1 MAKIEIKNLDKEYE
15 AGAKVI
21 RQLSLE
27 IEDKSF
33 TVILGPS
40 GCGKSTLLRMI
51 AGLEDV
57 TRGHILMDGEDVTH
71 AEAKD
76 RDIAMVFQNYALYP
90 HMDVFSNVEYSL
102 KLRGLDKQER
112 KERVMQALS
121 RVQMEEL
128 RDRKPSQLS
137 GGQQQRVAL
146 ARAIV
151 KEPSVFLMDEPLSNL
166 DAKLRYEMRN
176 VISSLHEEL
185 ETTFIYVTHDQS
197 EAMSLADDI
206 VLLNEGEIQ
215 QNGSPQSLYTDPSNL
230 FTARFIG
237 DPPYNVLSYGDYR
250 IAFRPEDVYLPDY
263 DFKSKDLL
271 ELEGELTTINNH
283 GSDAIYHF
291 ETAQGEIQAKVK
303 NLWKDLSDIQSL
315 FVYKDDILVFDA
327 AGERLRDS
335 SHLLDDLKT
344 I

>member
-1 MAKIEIKNLDKEYE
+1 MAKIEINNLDKEYE
-15 AGAKVI
+15 ADEPVI
-21 RQLSLE
+21 RQLNLE
-27 IEDKSF
+27 IADQSF

-57 TRGHILMDGEDVTH
+57 TRGQILMDGEDMTH

-90 HMDVFSNVEYSL
+90 HMTVFSNVEYNL
-102 KLRGLDKQER
+102 KLKGLGREER
-112 KERVMQALS
+112 EARVMEALS

-151 KEPSVFLMDEPLSNL
+151 KKPSVFLMDEPLSNL
-166 DAKLRYEMRN
+166 DAKLRYEMRD

-185 ETTFIYVTHDQS
+185 ETTFVYVTHDQS

-206 VLLNEGEIQ
+206 ILLDKGEVQ
-215 QNGSPQSLYTDPSNL
+215 QQGSPKALYTDPKNA

-237 DPPYNVLSYGDYR
+237 DPPYNVLPYDDLS
-250 IAFRPEDVYLPDY
+250 IAFRPEDVYLPSRAA
-263 DFKSKDLL
+263 KTEAML
-271 ELEGELTTINNH
+271 EIEGELKSINNH

-291 ETAQGEIQAKVK
+291 DTPHGDIQVKAKNNWEDV
-303 NLWKDLSDIQSL
+303 SDIRSVL
-315 FVYKDDILVFDA
+315 VSKDDIIVFDA
-327 AGERLRDS
+327 SGERSKEDDA
-335 SHLLDDLKT
+335 LLYE
-344 I
+344 IYSI